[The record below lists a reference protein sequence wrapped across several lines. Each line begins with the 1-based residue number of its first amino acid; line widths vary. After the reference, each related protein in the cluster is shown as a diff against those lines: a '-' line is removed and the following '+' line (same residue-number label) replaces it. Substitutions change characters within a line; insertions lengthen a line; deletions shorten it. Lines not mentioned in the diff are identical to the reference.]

1 MKNDKLTRLAVIAE
15 YIPKEMFWAYESVRQ
30 SGIWNMLCVNPRLG
44 RYQSGSDPKE
54 MIQVMDDIYI
64 RYVAQNNVDV
74 DDPKNKMYTH
84 MQKEHV
90 LFIQEAYGELYEFY
104 GLPDKIIEIKK
115 EIKIETKIN
124 II

>member
-30 SGIWNMLCVNPRLG
+30 SGLWNMMMFHKMG
-44 RYQSGSDPKE
+44 RMYQTEADPK
-54 MIQVMDDIYI
+54 QVLEIMDDVYI
-64 RYVAQNNVDV
+64 RYVARNNVDL

-90 LFIQEAYGELYEFY
+90 QFIQEAYGELYEFY
-104 GLPDKIIEIKK
+104 GLPDKIIEIKQ
-115 EIKIETKIN
+115 ETKYS